1 MSKISLLDCTLR
13 DGGYYNN
20 WDFNK
25 DLIEKY
31 LKAMSNSKIE
41 YVELGFRFYK
51 QNFFLGPCAY
61 ISESFI
67 ETLNIPSD
75 IKLGIMINAKDLT
88 SNNLKKREIE
98 KYFFNFKINSKIK
111 FLRFAC
117 NIDEID
123 TVVPYCNFLSK
134 KNIKTAIN
142 VMKISQANDDEIG
155 KITKKISKSK
165 CDILYF
171 ADSLGNLE
179 PKDISNKCK
188 IIKKNWKR
196 DIGFH
201 AHDNMSRAMINCVT
215 AVENGVKW
223 IDSTV
228 TGMGR
233 GAGNLQ
239 TELAL
244 LQFAPFL
251 KKNFNMSLLL
261 KLIDKEF
268 NPMKKKY
275 NWGTNPY
282 YYLAGQNKIHPTFVQ
297 NMLSNFKYEPFEL
310 LLALENLKKR
320 GGSSYDKNLMETE
333 KNFYNKRAFGTW
345 SPSRLIKN
353 KDVLI
358 IGGGKSSSTY
368 SEAIEKF
375 VKKNNIFVIALNAQ
389 KSINEN
395 LINLRVCCHT
405 LRILS
410 DMGIYSKLKQPL
422 VIPFNSL
429 GIEQKKKFKKIKI
442 FNYGLQVK
450 KNKFHFKSKSCVA
463 PNNLTIFYAISLA
476 NSGGAKKIF
485 LTGIDGY
492 VAGDIRRTEID
503 NTVENYNALKKKVE
517 LVSVTPTRYKI
528 NTTSVYAID

>member
-1 MSKISLLDCTLR
+1 MNKISLLDCTLR

-25 DLIEKY
+25 HLIEDY
-31 LKAMSNSKIE
+31 LKAMSYSKIE

-51 QNFFLGPCAY
+51 QDYFLGPCAY
-61 ISESFI
+61 TSETFI
-67 ETLNIPSD
+67 ENLNIPKN

-88 SNNLKKREIE
+88 SNNLEKKEIK
-98 KYFFNFKINSKIK
+98 KYFFNFKNNSKIN

-117 NIDEID
+117 NINEID
-123 TVVPYCNFLSK
+123 SVIPYCNFLFK

-142 VMKISQANDDEIG
+142 VMKISQANDKEIE
-155 KITKKISKSK
+155 KIIKKISKSK
-165 CDILYF
+165 CEILYF
-171 ADSLGNLE
+171 ADSLGNLD
-179 PKDISNKCK
+179 PKDIVNKCN
-188 IIKKNWKR
+188 IIKKHWKK

-244 LQFAPFL
+244 LQFAPLL
-251 KKNFNMSLLL
+251 KKNSDISLLL

-268 NPMKKKY
+268 NPLKKKH

-297 NMLSNFKYEPFEL
+297 NMLSNFKFEPFEL
-310 LLALENLKKR
+310 LLALENLKKK
-320 GGSSYDKNLMETE
+320 GGSSYDKNLIETE
-333 KNFYNKRAFGTW
+333 KNFYKKKAYGTW
-345 SPSRLIKN
+345 SPSSLFKN
-353 KDVLI
+353 KNVLI
-358 IGGGKSSSTY
+358 IGGGKSSLIY

-375 VKKNNIFVIALNAQ
+375 IQKNNIFVIALNAQ

-410 DMGIYSKLKQPL
+410 DMGIYTKLKQPL
-422 VIPFNSL
+422 VIPYNSL
-429 GIEQKKKFKKIKI
+429 EVEQKKKFRKIKI
-442 FNYGLQVK
+442 LNYGLQVK
-450 KNKFHFKSKSCVA
+450 KNKFNFKSKSCIA
-463 PNNLTIFYAISLA
+463 PNNLTFSYALSLA
-476 NSGGAKKIF
+476 NSGVAKKIF
-485 LTGIDGY
+485 LTGVDGY

-503 NTVENYNALKKKVE
+503 NTIDNYQSLKKKVE
-517 LVSVTPTRYKI
+517 LISITPTRYKI
-528 NTTSVYAID
+528 KTTSVYALD